1 MHCVIKGHEIVV
13 YGATSTWGSMD
24 LVLERGGGGVHGRG
38 PYFDGHGPKRGS
50 MFCTFPISAF
60 SSLILEDYFF

>member
-24 LVLERGGGGVHGRG
+24 LVLERGGGG
-38 PYFDGHGPKRGS
+38 GS
-50 MFCTFPISAF
+50 MDAVHILMDMVQRGGPCFVLFL
-60 SSLILEDYFF
+60 SLLSVALF